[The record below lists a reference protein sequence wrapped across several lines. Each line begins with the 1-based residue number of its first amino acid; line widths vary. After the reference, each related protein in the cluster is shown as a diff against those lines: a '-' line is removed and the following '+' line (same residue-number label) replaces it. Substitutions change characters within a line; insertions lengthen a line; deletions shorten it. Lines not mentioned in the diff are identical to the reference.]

1 MVELTK
7 PEWAGRL
14 MRLDPYHL
22 PHTVSLKQ
30 NQHFSYKIDRHG
42 AVMKRQL
49 NCGLPVSIALPQ
61 KAFRGVAARTIDRG
75 NGKTTFTLEL
85 HHKDCELCLPVLVAD
100 DLNDIAADWHAWSRL
115 MRLPMLLIDE
125 NSMAVPVRKQLGL
138 LMVETPIERR
148 KRLGMTKNRTWF
160 SRRRK
165 MGTIGPVEKISAAEI
180 IARR

>member
-7 PEWAGRL
+7 PLWAGRA

-22 PHTVSLKQ
+22 PHSVSMKQ
-30 NQHFSYKIDRHG
+30 DRHFSYKIDRNG

-61 KAFRGVAARTIDRG
+61 KAFKGVAARTIDCG
-75 NGKTTFTLEL
+75 NGKTIFTLEL
-85 HHKDCELCLPVLVAD
+85 HHQDRDLCLPVLVAD

-115 MRLPMLLIDE
+115 MHLPMLLVDE
-125 NSMAVPVRKQLGL
+125 NNMAIPMRQQLGQL
-138 LMVETPIERR
+138 IVETPIERR

-160 SRRRK
+160 ARRRK
-165 MGTIGPVEKISAAEI
+165 TGSVGSVEKISAAEI
-180 IARR
+180 IART

>member
-1 MVELTK
+1 MVKLTK

-22 PHTVSLKQ
+22 PHSVSLQ
-30 NQHFSYKIDRHG
+30 QDRHFSYKIDRNG
-42 AVMKRQL
+42 AVMKRRL

-61 KAFRGVAARTIDRG
+61 KAFKGVAARTIDCG
-75 NGKTTFTLEL
+75 NGNTTFTLEL
-85 HHKDCELCLPVLVAD
+85 HHKDRDLCLPVLVAD

-138 LMVETPIERR
+138 VMVETTIERS
-148 KRLGMTKNRTWF
+148 K
-160 SRRRK
+160 
-165 MGTIGPVEKISAAEI
+165 
-180 IARR
+180 